1 MTVSTSSRHAT
12 MKPMKLFFD
21 ARYIRTDFHD
31 GISRYSTELG
41 TALSK
46 ITKVTF
52 LIHDPAQTRFLPK
65 KAQTILIH
73 APTSPKE
80 PFTAQFLNR
89 YTPDIVISPMQTM
102 GSVGRNYKLILTSHD
117 MIYYRHNLP
126 PQNLNAVI
134 RLGWRLYHTTYIPER
149 LALNSA
155 DIVATVSETVKKEF
169 QEARLTKRPII
180 VIPNAPQRFK
190 THTVK
195 HEKVIKNIVY
205 MGSFMPYKNAETL
218 IKAMQWLP
226 DRTLHLLSRISPKR
240 RAELQALIPKNAD
253 VRFYGG
259 VSDDEYEALLANNAL
274 LATASF
280 DEGYGLPIAE
290 ALAMGVPA
298 VVSDIPIFHEVAADG
313 ALYFDPTKPRK
324 AAEQIKAL
332 DNVAIRDQV
341 IINGK
346 QHIASFTWKT
356 SARELL
362 NAAKSLL

>member
-1 MTVSTSSRHAT
+1 MTVSTPARHAT

-41 TALSK
+41 AALAK
-46 ITKVTF
+46 QTKVTF
-52 LIHDPAQTRFLPK
+52 LIHDLAQTRFLPK
-65 KAQTILIH
+65 NARTLLIH

-80 PFTAQFLNR
+80 PFTALILNR
-89 YTPDIVISPMQTM
+89 YSPDIVISPMQTM
-102 GSVGRNYKLILTSHD
+102 GSAGRKYKLILTSHD

-126 PQNLNAVI
+126 PRNLPAVI
-134 RLGWRLYHTTYIPER
+134 RFGWRIYHATYIPER
-149 LALNSA
+149 IALNGA
-155 DIVATVSETVKKEF
+155 DIVATVSETVKAEF
-169 QEARLTKRPII
+169 QAAKLTKRPII
-180 VIPNAPQRFK
+180 VIPNAPQRFR

-195 HEKVIKNIVY
+195 HETEIRNIIY

-226 DRTLHLLSRISPKR
+226 GKTLHLLSRISPQR
-240 RAELQALIPKNAD
+240 RAVLSALIPKDAD

-298 VVSDIPIFHEVAADG
+298 VVSDIPIFHEVAANG
-313 ALYFDPTKPRK
+313 ALYFNPNKPK
-324 AAEQIKAL
+324 EAAAQIKKL
-332 DNVAIRDQV
+332 DAPTSQSETITAGR
-341 IINGK
+341 K
-346 QHIASFTWKT
+346 HIAHFTWKA
-356 SARELL
+356 SARELM
-362 NAAKSLL
+362 NAIKSLL